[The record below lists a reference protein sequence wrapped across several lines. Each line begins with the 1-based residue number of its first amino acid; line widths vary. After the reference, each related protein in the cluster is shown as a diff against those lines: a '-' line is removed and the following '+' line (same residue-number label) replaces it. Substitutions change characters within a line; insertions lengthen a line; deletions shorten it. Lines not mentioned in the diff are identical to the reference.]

1 MTSKHIDL
9 ILNQD
14 INHLGNKGDIVKV
27 SKGYARNYLLPSR
40 SAELLTI
47 QRLKYTK
54 FIKERKN
61 AINSE
66 MRIKNKQLKE
76 QLEAIRK
83 FSIKKKV
90 SETDNIFGSVT
101 EKDIIQV
108 IQDSTG
114 TIIERNQVQLTD
126 IKSIG
131 IYPVQIHLMS
141 SIIAEIQLQILPE
154 TL

>member
-1 MTSKHIDL
+1 MKSKHIDL

-27 SKGYARNYLLPSR
+27 SKGYARNYLLPNK

-47 QRLKYTK
+47 QKLKYTK
-54 FIKERKN
+54 FVKERKE
-61 AINSE
+61 AVYLE
-66 MRIKNKQLKE
+66 MRIKKRQLKE

-83 FSIKKKV
+83 FSIKKKI

-108 IQDSTG
+108 IQDNTG
-114 TIIERNQVQLTD
+114 VIIEKNQVQLTD
-126 IKSIG
+126 IRSIG

-141 SIIAEIQLQILPE
+141 NIIAEIQLQILPE